1 MKKKKYL
8 ETGLCLLATLLSFPL
23 WAEGL
28 PDGEYSDTGEPPPS
42 AAIDGHLFWLA
53 LISIL
58 FVAYFFYKKYQTV
71 LNASK

>member
-8 ETGLCLLATLLSFPL
+8 GTSLCLMATLFSFPL

-28 PDGEYSDTGEPPPS
+28 PEGEYLDEPPPT
-42 AAIDGHLFWLA
+42 APIDGPLIWLS
-53 LISIL
+53 LISFV
-58 FVAYFFYKKYQTV
+58 FVAYFFYKKHQTV